1 MRLIAAVIVFL
12 FGASPAFAA
21 DVQRTL
27 ALSGLTCTACSAA
40 VTKALKQVEGVR
52 DVTVSEDRTRA
63 VVVADEAVSEDKLVA
78 AVTRLGYEARVARP
92 E

>member
-1 MRLIAAVIVFL
+1 MRLIAAL
-12 FGASPAFAA
+12 TMLLLGAGAADAA

-52 DVTVSEDRTRA
+52 TVSVSEDQRQA
-63 VVVADEAVSEDKLVA
+63 VVLVDEAVAPGALVSA
-78 AVTRLGYEARVARP
+78 VARAGFAATFAAK
-92 E
+92 

>member
-1 MRLIAAVIVFL
+1 MRLIAVVIVFL

-27 ALSGLTCTACSAA
+27 ALSGLTCAACSAA

-52 DVTVSEDRTRA
+52 TVSVSEDQRQA
-63 VVVADEAVSEDKLVA
+63 VVLVDEAVAPGALVSAVARAGFAATVA
-78 AVTRLGYEARVARP
+78 AK
-92 E
+92 